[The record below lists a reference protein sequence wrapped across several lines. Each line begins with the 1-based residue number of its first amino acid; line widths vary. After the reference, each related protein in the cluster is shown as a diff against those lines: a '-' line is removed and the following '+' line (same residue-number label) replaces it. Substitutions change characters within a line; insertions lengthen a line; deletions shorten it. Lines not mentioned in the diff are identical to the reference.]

1 VNRTFSTA
9 AEVAETL
16 QISIYAVYKQ
26 VAAGKVAP
34 LRTADS
40 PVAEMLFTDEDVA
53 RLVRALN
60 PPPPVPIRRHLVLV
74 GTVLS

>member
-1 VNRTFSTA
+1 MNRTFSTA
-9 AEVAETL
+9 AEVAEAL
-16 QISIYAVYKQ
+16 QISVYAVYKQ

-40 PVAEMLFTDEDVA
+40 PLAEMLFTDDDVA

-60 PPPPVPIRRHLVLV
+60 PPAPAPIRRHLVLV
-74 GTVLS
+74 GNA